1 MTSSIQLFDAAFGHV
16 SILNV
21 VSDLV
26 THAHEEV
33 HIIMWL
39 AGDGGEMT
47 VGDER
52 IVPGRRIAV
61 GVNSLEPHRHYFP
74 AGGSEGKFLAF
85 YIDPDW
91 VAARRSSAREDR
103 IFARSAIRIDNRL
116 NDLAFAL
123 LAALTDS
130 DTPGHL
136 AEYEIERFI
145 DSVLDAALAQ
155 RQQARGR
162 IRTTARDTACARRCT
177 DEGQYLRAHLLRR
190 GGAQR
195 RPVAAAF
202 LRAVQG
208 ADGADAE
215 RLLEHAAHGG
225 SGAAV
230 AVRPEE
236 PLISVAC
243 NLGFTT
249 QGNFSRFFRDHVGVP
264 PTIYREAGARCS
276 APDPAPSIFQTD

>member
-26 THAHEEV
+26 THAHEDV

-47 VGDER
+47 VGNER

-91 VAARRSSAREDR
+91 VAARRSGAREDR
-103 IFARSAIRIDNRL
+103 IFTRSAIRIDNRL

-136 AEYEIERFI
+136 AEYETERFI
-145 DSVLDAALAQ
+145 DTVFETALAQ
-155 RQQARGR
+155 RHRRDAHARA
-162 IRTTARDTACARRCT
+162 TARDYRVRKAAALMKTHMCERTCLDEVARSVGLSRPHFFALFKEQMGLT
-177 DEGQYLRAHLLRR
+177 PNVYWNSMRMAEAARQLRASRAASDRHSQRAGLLDPGEFFSLLPRPFRR
-190 GGAQR
+190 
-195 RPVAAAF
+195 AADDATAPP
-202 LRAVQG
+202 RAS
-208 ADGADAE
+208 
-215 RLLEHAAHGG
+215 LH
-225 SGAAV
+225 
-230 AVRPEE
+230 P
-236 PLISVAC
+236 
-243 NLGFTT
+243 
-249 QGNFSRFFRDHVGVP
+249 
-264 PTIYREAGARCS
+264 
-276 APDPAPSIFQTD
+276 